1 MVKGI
6 KGKGK
11 KRKNE
16 EKKRL
21 TSYNNLPGS
30 GALVGSPSSS
40 KSVERHEAA
49 I

>member
-16 EKKRL
+16 EKKDYHFIIIYPVL
-21 TSYNNLPGS
+21 EL
-30 GALVGSPSSS
+30 
-40 KSVERHEAA
+40 
-49 I
+49 